1 MQPQPDFDPAG
12 LATLLGGPVQ
22 IDPVGSGQ
30 SNPTWFVKAQGRQL
44 VLRKKPSG
52 TTLSSAHAIDRE
64 YRVLTAL
71 QESGLPLPR
80 PVLYESDPA
89 LIGTPFYLM
98 ERLPGTVSDQ
108 TALPHLPP
116 ESRQAV
122 HLEAAR
128 ILARLHQV
136 DPAAVGLGDYGRRSG
151 YYVRQVA
158 RWRGQWQ
165 DLEHR
170 QDSRI
175 DALADWFA
183 DNIPPESPTTL
194 VHGDYRIG
202 NLMIGEDPARITGV
216 LDWEL
221 STLGDPLADLA
232 HWGMFY
238 DLRPEQMGGIC
249 GLDLPRL
256 GLPDSDAFLET
267 YRAAGGCEH
276 PLRPFHRSF
285 ALFRM
290 AVICEGIAAR
300 AAAGQATSADARAVG
315 ALAPDFARLAE
326 ARLSADTP
334 TLP

>member
-12 LATLLGGPVQ
+12 LAPLLGGPVQ

-30 SNPTWFVKAQGRQL
+30 SNPTWFVKTQGRQL

-64 YRVLTAL
+64 FRVLTAL

-80 PVLYESDPA
+80 PVHYESDPA

-128 ILARLHQV
+128 ILAHLHQV
-136 DPAAVGLGDYGRRSG
+136 DPAAVGLSDYGRRSG
-151 YYVRQVA
+151 YYARQVA

-165 DLEHR
+165 DLAHR
-170 QDSRI
+170 QDPRI

-183 DNIPPESPTTL
+183 ANIPPESPTTL
-194 VHGDYRIG
+194 VHGDFRIG
-202 NLMIGEDPARITGV
+202 NLMIGENPARITGV

-232 HWGMFY
+232 HWGTFY
-238 DLRPEQMGGIC
+238 DLRPDQMGGIY
-249 GLDLPRL
+249 GLDLRRL

-267 YRAAGGCEH
+267 YRAAGGCEA

-290 AVICEGIAAR
+290 AIICEGIAAR